1 MKLDVLGACFSGA
14 GLEVGVLI
22 WGFTSFDPEPEA
34 GGFEFFLT
42 VACHARGGVYDKIV
56 FQPLLFFVCFF
67 VLFFLFLFFLSLFC
81 F

>member
-34 GGFEFFLT
+34 GGFEFLLM
-42 VACHARGGVYDKIV
+42 VGCRARGGVYDKIV
-56 FQPLLFFVCFF
+56 FQPLLFLMWVVSFA
-67 VLFFLFLFFLSLFC
+67 
-81 F
+81 